1 MRAERAD
8 IESQLAKRGWAIVEI
23 EDQGLEWWADE
34 IWRLESVWSPAGAR
48 AYVTFLVDPQSS
60 APDRKKGQGLWAVK
74 ASAVKPVDWGTTGPG
89 EYTWGL
95 GRCREEEMPGF
106 FEHLEILRNEGA

>member
-8 IESQLAKRGWAIVEI
+8 IESQLAKRGWAVAEI
-23 EDQGLEWWADE
+23 EDEGLEWWADE

-48 AYVTFLVDPQSS
+48 AYVSFLVDPQSS
-60 APDRKKGQGLWAVK
+60 VPDRKKGQVIWAVK
-74 ASAVKPVDWGTTGPG
+74 ASAGKPVDWLTGPG

-95 GRCREEEMPGF
+95 GRFGKEEMPGF
-106 FEHLEILRNEGA
+106 FAHLETLRN